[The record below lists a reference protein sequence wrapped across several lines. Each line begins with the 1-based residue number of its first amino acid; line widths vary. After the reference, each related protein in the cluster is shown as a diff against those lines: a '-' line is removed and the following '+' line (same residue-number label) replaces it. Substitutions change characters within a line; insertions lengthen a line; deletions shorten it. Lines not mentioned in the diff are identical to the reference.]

1 MSDLLIG
8 IFLLYGFLGIAM
20 LIRVPVELAI
30 IVYSILGGI
39 VFYNVFQNKAPAHT
53 KRNRIIAIAFF
64 LALSSIIYFLVKFI
78 GMKNSNV
85 VAVSAF
91 LISYIFTFPILG
103 AELAYGISKYK
114 VSVHIIRNCIIAF
127 LFVYNAQFVYVITQE
142 IDSWYGISYD
152 RILHDY
158 IGVKT
163 PYGEFADSDDDLMHI
178 KIFDKNGDYNKIYI
192 YDVAEYDQYIVVT
205 DRGGSY
211 IRIDNQSNVTV
222 ASSLSELPEKV
233 QQKDF
238 VAAKRYT
245 EDLYWKVHN
254 DNHLYVVKG
263 LISILLS
270 ALATALEYFLF
281 RIVKKGIR
289 RIKRNICGTTV

>member
-1 MSDLLIG
+1 MSDLIG
-8 IFLLYGFLGIAM
+8 IFFFYGFLGIAM

-64 LALSSIIYFLVKFI
+64 LALSSIIYFLVKFS

-85 VAVSAF
+85 VAMSAF
-91 LISYIFTFPILG
+91 LISDIFTFPILG

-127 LFVYNAQFVYVITQE
+127 LFVYNAQFVYAITLE
-142 IDSWYGISYD
+142 KIDSWYGISYD

-178 KIFDKNGDYNKIYI
+178 KIYDKNGDYNKIYI

-289 RIKRNICGTTV
+289 RIKRNKCDTTV

>member
-1 MSDLLIG
+1 
-8 IFLLYGFLGIAM
+8 M

-289 RIKRNICGTTV
+289 RIKRNICDTTV